1 RLINNMSEAKPE
13 FLAAIDLG
21 SNSFHMKIARVEPSG
36 RLRTIDR
43 MREMVQLAS
52 GLDEQSILAQDTIDR
67 ALDCLQRFGQRLT
80 DIPASNVRAV
90 GTNTLRKARNAGKF
104 LQQADAVLGRQ
115 IEIISG
121 YEEARLVY
129 LGVAH
134 SVQTDAQKRLVID
147 IGGGS
152 TELIVGTGFTPLQK
166 QSLYMGCVSMSRKFF
181 PDGRISKKRMRA
193 AELFALRELEWLR
206 AAYRSSGWE
215 VAIGSSGT
223 IRAIS
228 NIIRQ
233 QGWHDHLITAEALDK
248 LGALLI
254 ELGDSKKIN
263 IDGIE
268 QRRANVLPGGVAIL
282 KAAFSSLEIKEMTTS
297 EGALREGLLYD
308 MLGRIS
314 NADVRNETV
323 IDLGERYHVGELQA
337 KRVEA
342 SAQILH
348 QQVAKAWRLRDSYH
362 KKLLNWAAYLHE
374 IGLDIAHAQYHK
386 HGAYLIQHADLP
398 GFSRQEQTTLAA
410 LVRSHRRKFHNELF
424 DVLREKAARK
434 AKRLTVLLRLAV
446 LLNRSRLDNHPSE
459 LTLSVDSENLLLQFP
474 ANWLAEHPLTQADL
488 EQETNYLK
496 SAGFKLSVE

>member
-1 RLINNMSEAKPE
+1 MADPKPE

-21 SNSFHMKIARVEPSG
+21 SNSFHMKIARVESSG

-52 GLDEQSILAQDTIDR
+52 GLDEKNILAQDTMER

-80 DIPASNVRAV
+80 DIPARNVRAV
-90 GTNTLRKARNAGKF
+90 GTNTLRKARNSNNF
-104 LQQADAVLGRQ
+104 LRQAEAVLGHQ
-115 IEIISG
+115 LEIISG
-121 YEEARLVY
+121 FEEARLVY

-134 SVQTDAQKRLVID
+134 SIQTDAQKRLVID

-166 QSLYMGCVSMSRKFF
+166 ESLYMGCVSMSKKYFA
-181 PDGRISKKRMRA
+181 DGRINKKRMRA
-193 AELFALRELEWLR
+193 AELLALRELQTVR
-206 AAYRSSGWE
+206 AAYRGSGWQM
-215 VAIGSSGT
+215 AIGSSGT

-233 QGWHDHLITAEALDK
+233 QGWHDHLITAEALSK
-248 LGALLI
+248 LADFSI
-254 ELGDSKKIN
+254 ELGDCKKLATG
-263 IDGIE
+263 DIE
-268 QRRANVLPGGVAIL
+268 ARRASVLPGGIAIL
-282 KAAFSSLEIKEMTTS
+282 KAAFSSLSIDEMAIS
-297 EGALREGLLYD
+297 DGAMREGLLYD

-314 NADVRNETV
+314 NADVRNDTV
-323 IDLGERYHVGELQA
+323 VDLCERYHIGMLQA

-342 SAQILH
+342 SAQNLR
-348 QQVAKAWRLRDSYH
+348 QQIAKPWRLRDSYH
-362 KKLLNWAAYLHE
+362 DKLLTWASHLHE

-410 LVRSHRRKFHNELF
+410 LVRSHRRKFNKDLF
-424 DVLREKAARK
+424 EALPEKAARK

-446 LLNRSRLDNHPSE
+446 LLNRSRLDDDTPE

-474 ANWLAEHPLTQADL
+474 PGWLDEHPLTQADL
-488 EQETNYLK
+488 EQETGYLK